1 MYRPLLNMIVKRK
14 HVLDKGR
21 KGGTIFMDLSKA
33 FYTLNHNLLPAKQNA
48 YDFTFIAIKSAQ
60 SYICWNNFKG

>member
-1 MYRPLLNMIVKRK
+1 MYCPLLNMIVKRK
-14 HVLDKGR
+14 HALDKGK

-33 FYTLNHNLLPAKQNA
+33 FDTLNHNLLLAKQNA

-60 SYICWNNFKG
+60 SYICWNNF